1 MPEDGDIGEGSGE
14 GEGKTAMRQV
24 SIIISCDF
32 KSRQFT
38 FAICDKMPKK
48 VPNGRILCQSR
59 LIRIRNHID
68 KFIANFLSMR
78 SLEGPLRKATL
89 LDQTEGFFSPNK
101 QNQELV
107 QSKVCQKALI

>member
-38 FAICDKMPKK
+38 CAICDRMPKK
-48 VPNGRILCQSR
+48 TPKWEDSVSIQ
-59 LIRIRNHID
+59 ID
-68 KFIANFLSMR
+68 
-78 SLEGPLRKATL
+78 
-89 LDQTEGFFSPNK
+89 
-101 QNQELV
+101 QEYK
-107 QSKVCQKALI
+107 SYR